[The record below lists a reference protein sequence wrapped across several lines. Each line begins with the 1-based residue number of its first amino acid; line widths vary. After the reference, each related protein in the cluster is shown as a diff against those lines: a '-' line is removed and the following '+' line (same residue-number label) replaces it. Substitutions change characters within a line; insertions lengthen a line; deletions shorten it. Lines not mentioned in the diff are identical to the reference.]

1 MGSILALSA
10 GEVRMDRPLSLLRT
24 NQNRGKC
31 EHNFDGSSGFGPDAV
46 VLKHNSTTPTLKM
59 AKTPSKKSAKAPKK
73 AGKAGGKK
81 GKRTESYSSY
91 IYKVLK
97 QVHPDTGISKKG
109 MSIMNSFINDIFE
122 RLAGEAGKLAIYSK
136 KATLSSR
143 EIQTSVRL
151 MLPGELAKHAV
162 SEGTKA
168 VTKFTSS

>member
-1 MGSILALSA
+1 
-10 GEVRMDRPLSLLRT
+10 
-24 NQNRGKC
+24 
-31 EHNFDGSSGFGPDAV
+31 
-46 VLKHNSTTPTLKM
+46 M

-73 AGKAGGKK
+73 AGKTGGRK

-122 RLAGEAGKLAIYSK
+122 RIAMEAGKLSRYSK

-168 VTKFTSS
+168 VTKFTSSA